1 MSGEGNPIFDA
12 LTATEAQL
20 NTANTS
26 IQQILKTE
34 NARLLTKQQTIINA
48 QFGQNRIIDL
58 NRDEM
63 KRTLAYTKVGIL
75 TALSLG
81 IILLLHLLGDTIPD
95 TVMTLIYVM
104 LLSACLLYGIFVYTD
119 VNGREATNYDRYNI
133 PAPVINPSDEEKA
146 KLADTAAKSGDLLA
160 ANDSAVCSGQG
171 CCDINQAYN
180 SSSNK
185 CIECTGT
192 TPNYYAATQSCGTA
206 CTGTDNYYKATQSC
220 GPACTG
226 ATPKY
231 NTTTKT
237 CEACTGATPKYNTT
251 TKACEA

>member
-1 MSGEGNPIFDA
+1 MSDEGNPIIDA

-20 NTANTS
+20 DTANTS

-34 NARLLTKQQTIINA
+34 NARLLTKQKTIINA

-146 KLADTAAKSGDLLA
+146 KLAATAAKSGDLLA

-171 CCDINQAYN
+171 CCDYNQAYN
-180 SSSNK
+180 SSSNR
-185 CIECTGT
+185 CIACTGT
-192 TPNYYAATQSCGTA
+192 TP
-206 CTGTDNYYKATQSC
+206 NYYKATQSC
-220 GPACTG
+220 GSACPST
-226 ATPKY
+226 TPKY
-231 NTTTKT
+231 NATTQS
-237 CEACTGATPKYNTT
+237 CEACPSTTSKYNATT
-251 TKACEA
+251 QSCEA